1 MPISLIL
8 LEKRA
13 EEALKKH
20 LQEKNE
26 ALIKEEMNKK
36 MKADLITGGGYD
48 LEKSKKGKSEKIP
61 EKKPVGMK
69 NVGNS
74 SQTSNKNRK

>member
-1 MPISLIL
+1 
-8 LEKRA
+8 
-13 EEALKKH
+13 
-20 LQEKNE
+20 
-26 ALIKEEMNKK
+26 MNKK